1 MRLFSRWRYFN
12 LLVVGSLLTT
22 MFLGATSASAL
33 DLSAPFPPES
43 ASRSATRVGLTTTR
57 ESTTTTAVCGETTSW
72 AIDLGVCGSGDLGWP
87 VVASQSGVVRE
98 SYRNSAYGHTVLI
111 EGKSGLATRY
121 AHLQSRSVSAG
132 ASVRLGQ
139 VIGRLGASGT
149 GGGGSASNAHLH
161 FAAYWNRGSGAGAR
175 IDRLAGQPACN
186 RCWITSKTTT
196 PRPPAPAPL
205 SARAYAK
212 RGLASGDFDGDGKL
226 DLAVGAAG
234 EDVGN
239 IANAGGVA
247 IRYGGTTPLQFLA
260 QGHGLSGNP
269 EAGDAVGAAL
279 ASGDFDGD
287 GYDDLAVGAPS
298 EDVGN
303 TSNAGLVNVI
313 FGSAGGLETR
323 SVFYHR
329 APG

>member
-33 DLSAPFPPES
+33 DLSAPFPS
-43 ASRSATRVGLTTTR
+43 GKRFQVGNP
-57 ESTTTTAVCGETTSW
+57 CGSYHHQGKHHYYGGMWGDDSW